1 MLTSHTKYT
10 GANVQISWSTC
21 WSIQLYFIKP
31 LYGDDDLVE
40 KAKTHKGLAASGR
53 RRWMI
58 V

>member
-53 RRWMI
+53 RR
-58 V
+58 